1 LLDDFDEVGDEFLL
15 DAVVACLPT
24 CVPRTAP
31 ITETLVAALSLSEGL
46 SDFSSSMYTV
56 QSSSWLSSTLII
68 QILSNHQLKLW
79 QAREDGSIVVAVG
92 GVRIILIIMSRLPNY
107 EQVSGFVRSS
117 GGSRIASRVLLGA
130 SLISGVLGAYS
141 YLQSFGAEK
150 EIEFRK
156 SQLKLPVYKLTE
168 EQMVNPPWNHD
179 NIDAWLYRR
188 GNPSLTQSK
197 SLAGPFIASPAMSR
211 PRAWGSGA
219 T

>member
-79 QAREDGSIVVAVG
+79 QGREDGEYSGWLWVV
-92 GVRIILIIMSRLPNY
+92 
-107 EQVSGFVRSS
+107 
-117 GGSRIASRVLLGA
+117 
-130 SLISGVLGAYS
+130 
-141 YLQSFGAEK
+141 
-150 EIEFRK
+150 
-156 SQLKLPVYKLTE
+156 
-168 EQMVNPPWNHD
+168 
-179 NIDAWLYRR
+179 
-188 GNPSLTQSK
+188 
-197 SLAGPFIASPAMSR
+197 
-211 PRAWGSGA
+211 
-219 T
+219 